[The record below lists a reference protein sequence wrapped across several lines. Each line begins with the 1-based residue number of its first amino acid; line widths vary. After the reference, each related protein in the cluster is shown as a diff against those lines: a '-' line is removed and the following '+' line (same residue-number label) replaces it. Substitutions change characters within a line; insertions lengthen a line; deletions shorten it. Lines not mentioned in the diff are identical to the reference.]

1 VLLACLPRLKKRY
14 KLSLGFTPEFIK
26 NTLGP
31 CLLDKK
37 TRWYGDIKKAVNLWC
52 SDPAAAEEQYGHI
65 SQWDV
70 SHVTNMDELFR
81 WKDGFNADISAWDV
95 SNVTTMHSMFTDAW
109 SLNQP
114 MGAWDVSKVEGMQH
128 LFCGARAFNQP
139 IGKWD
144 ALKVTTMHRM
154 FYYATSFNQA
164 IGGWDVSKVTDME
177 GTFYGCPI
185 APEHKPTGSNM

>member
-95 SNVTTMHSMFTDAW
+95 SAWDVSNVTTMHSMFTDAW
-109 SLNQP
+109 SFNQP
-114 MGAWDVSKVEGMQH
+114 MGAWDVSKVEGMQYM
-128 LFCGARAFNQP
+128 FCG
-139 IGKWD
+139 
-144 ALKVTTMHRM
+144 
-154 FYYATSFNQA
+154 ATSFNQS
-164 IGGWDVSKVTDME
+164 IGAWDVSKVKDMW
-177 GTFYGCPI
+177 GMFACCPI
-185 APEHKPTGSNM
+185 EYANKPTQASLHSIRRQLQACRKRGKRAT